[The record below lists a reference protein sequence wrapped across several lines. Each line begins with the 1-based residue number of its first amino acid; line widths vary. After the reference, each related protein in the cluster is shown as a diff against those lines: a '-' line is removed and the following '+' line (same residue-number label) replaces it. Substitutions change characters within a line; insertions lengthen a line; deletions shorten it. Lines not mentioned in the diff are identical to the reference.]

1 MKRVEYFAKIE
12 LNKEDVVYEV
22 SFPDFPTINTFGET
36 KEEAL
41 EMAHDALNGY
51 LEVAYKIESKIP
63 KATEQKG
70 KNVYLIRP
78 SANIALAV
86 VLRWEREKKGYSQKE
101 VAEKL
106 GVAYQVYQKIETPKL
121 SNPTLKTLEKLGK
134 IFDLDLISI

>member
-12 LNKEDVVYEV
+12 LNKEDGVYEV

-63 KATEQKG
+63 KATEHKG

>member
-12 LNKEDVVYEV
+12 FNKEDGVFEV
-22 SFPDFPTINTFGET
+22 SFPDLPTIHTFGDT
-36 KEEAL
+36 KDEAL
-41 EMAHDALNGY
+41 EMAQDALSGY

-63 KATEQKG
+63 KAAEHKG
-70 KNVYLIRP
+70 KNLYLIRP

-86 VLRWEREKKGYSQKE
+86 ILRWEREKRGYSQKE